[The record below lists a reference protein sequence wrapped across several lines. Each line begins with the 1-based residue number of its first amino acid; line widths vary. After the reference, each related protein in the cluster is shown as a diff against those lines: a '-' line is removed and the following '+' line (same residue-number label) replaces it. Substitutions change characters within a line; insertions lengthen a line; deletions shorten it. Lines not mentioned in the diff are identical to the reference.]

1 MRTLG
6 AKEVVC
12 RCSMSDSGQCQ
23 QRPSVYRAR
32 TGFSECQLEAWQED
46 PETQGLTSKP
56 LGLSCQLQA

>member
-32 TGFSECQLEAWQED
+32 TGFSECQLE
-46 PETQGLTSKP
+46 GLAGGPRDS
-56 LGLSCQLQA
+56 GSDF